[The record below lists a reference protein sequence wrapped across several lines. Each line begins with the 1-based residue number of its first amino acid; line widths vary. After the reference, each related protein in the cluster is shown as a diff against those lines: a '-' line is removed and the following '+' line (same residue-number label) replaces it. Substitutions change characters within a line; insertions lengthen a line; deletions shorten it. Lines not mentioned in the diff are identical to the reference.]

1 MAKLQQIAS
10 DEQFEYLC
18 LTGISHIRWR
28 VVFREVHACNT
39 SWCGELM
46 LMLLRV
52 LWRWMLCEEC
62 LTFLVC
68 GIHLI
73 PPESVGT
80 WRCDMW
86 KECYDGY
93 KSIHMQKSYS
103 IQPTKMRPMMM
114 TRSSDW
120 WRYFASRA
128 VFSLKLSRVSTP
140 FPAPQYLLPFR
151 AHFTTFFLLSSSI
164 RFVSSG
170 WAVPKP
176 SVYVDV
182 QSVESTI
189 FIINFGHARN
199 RNEIER
205 FFFFLFL
212 PHTTRS

>member
-103 IQPTKMRPMMM
+103 IQAREDAADDDDSEFWLM
-114 TRSSDW
+114 TIFCFSCCFFSKTQPRIDALPSSAVSAIPCPFHNIFSPLLFHPVRFIW
-120 WRYFASRA
+120 LGCPKAQRIRRRA
-128 VFSLKLSRVSTP
+128 VGRVDDI
-140 FPAPQYLLPFR
+140 Y
-151 AHFTTFFLLSSSI
+151 
-164 RFVSSG
+164 
-170 WAVPKP
+170 
-176 SVYVDV
+176 Y
-182 QSVESTI
+182 
-189 FIINFGHARN
+189 
-199 RNEIER
+199 
-205 FFFFLFL
+205 
-212 PHTTRS
+212 

>member
-1 MAKLQQIAS
+1 MFDDDSCSEKCMRVIRAEAAS
-10 DEQFEYLC
+10 
-18 LTGISHIRWR
+18 
-28 VVFREVHACNT
+28 
-39 SWCGELM
+39 SWWCC
-46 LMLLRV
+46 
-52 LWRWMLCEEC
+52 CESCDGGCCVKNVWHFSYVENW
-62 LTFLVC
+62 
-68 GIHLI
+68 IHLI

-93 KSIHMQKSYS
+93 KIIHMQKSYS
-103 IQPTKMRPMMM
+103 IQPAKMRPMM

-120 WRYFASRA
+120 WRFCLLFF
-128 VFSLKLSRVSTP
+128 FSNSAAYRRPSQLR
-140 FPAPQYLLPFR
+140 QYLPFR
-151 AHFTTFFLLSSSI
+151 AHFTTFFFLSSSI

-205 FFFFLFL
+205 FFFLLFL